1 MIIFLIINAILV
13 TIGLLYLRT
22 QNQKGT
28 RMVYFEKWVHDNFEY
43 LWFKYRLTTTK
54 LSFRQFCK
62 GLFNKR
68 IVLFSDNPGAI
79 THIYKKSK

>member
-1 MIIFLIINAILV
+1 MLKFYLINVILV
-13 TIGLLYLRT
+13 FIGLLYLRT

-28 RMVYFEKWVHDNFEY
+28 RMVFFEKWVHDNFEY
-43 LWFKYRLTTTK
+43 LWFKYRLTSTK

-68 IVLFSDNPGAI
+68 IVLLTDNPGAI
-79 THIYKKSK
+79 QQIYAKSK